1 MMDWIDVDN
10 FAGGGGASSGI
21 VAALGKPVDI
31 AINHSKPA
39 IAMHAANH
47 PETRHYCEDIW
58 KVDPREA
65 CRGKRVR
72 LAWFSPDCTHFSK
85 AKGAQPRSKE
95 IRGLAGVVIEWAKAV
110 RPLVI
115 VLENVEEFEGWGPVD
130 ENGKPIKE
138 LAGTDFR
145 AWLGELTALGYKVEW
160 RSLVA
165 ADYGTPTTRKRLVL
179 VARCDGQPIVWPE
192 PTHGKGR
199 GRPWRTAAEVIDWSI
214 PCPSIFD
221 RKRELKPATL
231 RRIAAGLQRY
241 VIGAARPFIVP
252 VRSHGGGGNDPR
264 SVDLPLRTVTCTKR
278 GEFDVV
284 SPYLAPLT
292 HQGGDRAHAIT
303 DPFRTITAANRG
315 ELALISP
322 TLIQTGYGERDGQAP
337 RVPGLHKPLGT
348 VVAGGQ
354 KHGLVAA
361 FLAKH
366 YGGVVGHGV
375 ERPLGTVTTQDHHSL
390 VTAQLALPL
399 GDTAEASFLSKFYG
413 TCTGSDVRAPMPTV
427 TATGQHI
434 AEVRAFLVKYYGAD
448 GKPGASQQ
456 ELFAPLHTVTTKA
469 RFGLVTVEGQDYV
482 ITDIGMR
489 MLEPRELFNA
499 QGFDPD
505 YILDPPVDGSLI
517 TKPLTKTQKI
527 ELAGNSVCKQKAEA
541 VVAAN
546 VPFRQAVAA

>member
-1 MMDWIDVDN
+1 MTDWIDVDN

-241 VIGAARPFIVP
+241 AIGAARPFIVP

-278 GEFDVV
+278 GEFAVV